1 MVDFKHN
8 LKGHK
13 PPKIKLNRR
22 KEEKKQPRDWRKLL
36 LRLLRVCLFAGGA
49 ALLVA
54 ATMLGVQFMRESDYF
69 TVRNVLVHAGP
80 RVSAEE
86 IAASSEIR
94 LGVGIFDLDLAAIGR
109 KIEENPWIARA
120 EVVRSLPDEVVVSVT
135 EHQPKAIVQLDFLY
149 YVNAGGEVFKLLDAS
164 DRLDLPI
171 FTGIDRQYLLDRPEE
186 GQAWLQ
192 QALLLAD
199 ALRGRSLFNLDDV
212 SEIRVDRE
220 TGLVVHTRNHGVP
233 VVFGRDDFGRKLDQL
248 ERIYG
253 ELEPRLTALYYI
265 DLNVPDRVVVKVD
278 PKYAAG
284 RNEKQRGKG
293 LS

>member
-1 MVDFKHN
+1 MVDYKHN

-13 PPKIKLNRR
+13 PPKVKGNKR
-22 KEEKKQPRDWRKLL
+22 KEENRPPRDWRKLL
-36 LRLLRVCLFAGGA
+36 LRLLRVSLFAGGA
-49 ALLVA
+49 TLLVA
-54 ATMLGVQFMRESDYF
+54 AVMIGLQFLRESDYF
-69 TVRNVLVHAGP
+69 TVRNVTVHAQQ

-94 LGVGIFDLDLAAIGR
+94 NGVGIFDLDLAEIGR

-120 EVVRSLPDEVVVSVT
+120 EVVRSLPDEVVIRVT
-135 EHQPKAIVQLDFLY
+135 EHQPCAIVQLDYLY
-149 YVNAGGEVFKLLDAS
+149 YVNADGEVFKLLDAS

-171 FTGIDRQYLLDRPEE
+171 FTGIDRQYLLDHPDE
-186 GQAWLQ
+186 GRAWLQ
-192 QALLLAD
+192 QALLLAEG
-199 ALRGRSLFNLDDV
+199 LRGRSQFNLDDV
-212 SEIRVDRE
+212 SEIRIDLE
-220 TGLVVHTRNHGVP
+220 TGLVVHTREHGVP

-248 ERIYG
+248 ERIYA